1 MVDGPG
7 WPPQKPLRTGS
18 QRPPG
23 RVAFCRVCGPVDLT
37 LLEED
42 ASTARDVF
50 FGLRH
55 IDRPASLRYL
65 TPLRVGVPF
74 SDETF
79 AGPNWGLLPPAA
91 TKPPLG
97 LVASS
102 GPPNTSLH
110 LQGAPQ
116 RLAREAKGHTSA
128 PCLVQALLPAPVQHR
143 VERRGET
150 LMIARVAG
158 TPTRLVR
165 SNPLFCSAPR
175 SGLIVPKDEV
185 C

>member
-79 AGPNWGLLPPAA
+79 AGPSWGHLVHAG

-102 GPPNTSLH
+102 GPPNTRDQ
-110 LQGAPQ
+110 LQRPPSTTAPMSG
-116 RLAREAKGHTSA
+116 RRRGHTSRPLSVA
-128 PCLVQALLPAPVQHR
+128 SPCWTAVLIFTRPGGSWRAGEGMRLP
-143 VERRGET
+143 ET
-150 LMIARVAG
+150 R
-158 TPTRLVR
+158 P
-165 SNPLFCSAPR
+165 
-175 SGLIVPKDEV
+175 
-185 C
+185 